1 MFLKRCVVLS
11 LFVVVSF
18 LGGAPVHSA
27 ETDPVVARVNG
38 KVVRL
43 SDVENARN
51 LLPSK
56 MQGAPLREV
65 YPVLME
71 SLVNSS
77 LAADKA
83 VKLGFS
89 ETAEYR
95 LRMARISDQILE
107 RILLARHIE
116 QHLTN
121 DLIKMRYDQVVERAS
136 SQSEIHARHIL
147 VAEEDHAKA
156 LISLLEDGES
166 FAKLAGEHST
176 GPSKARGG
184 DLGWFGP
191 GQMVTAFENAAMVL
205 ETGEFTHEPVQSKFG
220 WHVILVEERRPF
232 IVPSY
237 QDSREVLANEL
248 SAELGQKYME
258 QLRADAKIEKKS
270 FEEVVKALQQ

>member
-71 SLVNSS
+71 SLINSS

-83 VKLGFS
+83 FKLGFS
-89 ETAEYR
+89 ETADSR
-95 LRMARISDQILE
+95 LRMARISDKILE
-107 RILLARHIE
+107 RI
-116 QHLTN
+116 
-121 DLIKMRYDQVVERAS
+121 
-136 SQSEIHARHIL
+136 
-147 VAEEDHAKA
+147 
-156 LISLLEDGES
+156 
-166 FAKLAGEHST
+166 
-176 GPSKARGG
+176 
-184 DLGWFGP
+184 
-191 GQMVTAFENAAMVL
+191 
-205 ETGEFTHEPVQSKFG
+205 
-220 WHVILVEERRPF
+220 
-232 IVPSY
+232 
-237 QDSREVLANEL
+237 
-248 SAELGQKYME
+248 
-258 QLRADAKIEKKS
+258 
-270 FEEVVKALQQ
+270 